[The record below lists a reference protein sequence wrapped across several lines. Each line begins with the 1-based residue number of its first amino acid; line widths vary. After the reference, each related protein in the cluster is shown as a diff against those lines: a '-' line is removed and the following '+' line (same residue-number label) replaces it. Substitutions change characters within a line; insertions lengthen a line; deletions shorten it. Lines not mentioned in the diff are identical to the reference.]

1 MIKVAIAGVGNC
13 ASSFIQGIEFYKNV
27 KELKGFVR
35 QQIGGYQIK
44 DVRIVGA
51 IDVDSRL
58 VGLDVSKAI
67 FAGSNSAAK
76 FSEVPEMGV
85 PVVKGPVHDGVAKHM
100 HHSFQVDESQNPVDI
115 AAYLKEVQAEFLI
128 CYLPVGSEKAVKFYA
143 EEALKAGVGFLNAIP
158 VFICSQPEWSNRFKE
173 AGLVCAGDDIKSQ
186 FGATYLNRVLVESL
200 MNRGF
205 SIDNLYQLNVGGNT
219 DFENM
224 IDESRLQ
231 SKRISKTSAVTTLF
245 KADHTPE
252 LRIGPSDFIP
262 HLKDSKI
269 CYININGT
277 QFGNQKFELELKL
290 KVEDSPNSAGVMLD
304 VVRLARV
311 AKDKGLAGNIPIVS
325 SFGFKS
331 PADKFSETQILK
343 MMDDFLA

>member
-1 MIKVAIAGVGNC
+1 MIRVAIIGVGNC
-13 ASSFIQGIEFYKNV
+13 ASSFIQGIEFYRNE

-35 QQIGGYQIK
+35 EHIGQYRIK
-44 DVRIVGA
+44 DVKIVGA

-58 VGLDVSKAI
+58 IGKDVSEAI
-67 FAGSNSAAK
+67 FSGSNTSAK
-76 FSEVPEMGV
+76 FSDVPNLGV
-85 PVVKGPVHDGVAKHM
+85 EVVKGPPLDGVAAHM
-100 HHSFQVDESQNPVDI
+100 YHSFQVDDNQEPVDV
-115 AAYLKEVQAEFLI
+115 AAYLKEIKAEFVI
-128 CYLPVGSEKAVKFYA
+128 CYLPVGSDNAAKFYA
-143 EEALKAGVGFLNAIP
+143 EEALKANVGFLNAIP
-158 VFICSQPEWSNRFKE
+158 VFICSTPEWSNRFKE
-173 AGLVCAGDDIKSQ
+173 AGLICAGDDIKSQ

-231 SKRISKTSAVTTLF
+231 SKRISKTSAVNSLF
-245 KADHTPE
+245 NGVNEPA

-262 HLKDSKI
+262 HLNDSKI
-269 CYININGT
+269 CYINVNGT

-290 KVEDSPNSAGVMLD
+290 KVEDSPNSAGIMLD
-304 VVRLARV
+304 VVRLAKV
-311 AKDKGLAGNIPIVS
+311 AKDKGLAGNIPIIS

-331 PADKFSETQILK
+331 PADKVSETKILK
-343 MMDDFLA
+343 MMDEFLA